1 MAQESKAGPVQKVA
15 QEVLPKDLL
24 MEGAQKLV
32 QALVERALSSLTD
45 RLEGMTGR
53 LNDVAEGGGTGL
65 LSAITGSAGLS
76 PGKILGKS
84 MLAGA
89 GEAVKETVKGL
100 GKKGKKAGKARI
112 TNIVESIDVGA
123 PIRIVYNMWTQF
135 ETFPG
140 YMKKV
145 ENVDQES
152 DQKVNWKAQIFWSH
166 RNWESHIVE
175 QVPDQRIIWR
185 SKGAKGFVDGAVTF
199 HAITPDLTRVL
210 LVLEY
215 HPQGL
220 FERVGNIWRAQG
232 RRARL
237 EFKHFR
243 RHVMTQ
249 TMLHPEEVEEDG
261 WRGVI
266 HDGKVVK
273 SHQDAVEEEQGE
285 EEERPEEE
293 FEKAEKPEEEER
305 EPEEEEREEEPEGE
319 YEEEEGPEEEY
330 EEEPAAE
337 YEEEPEEEE
346 EKERTRRRAET
357 GRSQGARRPVR
368 RRPAEEEEEPRRP
381 VRRRVATR
389 RG

>member
-1 MAQESKAGPVQKVA
+1 MVQETKTGPVPKVA
-15 QEVLPKDLL
+15 QEALPKDLL

-53 LNDVAEGGGTGL
+53 LTDFAEGGGAGGL
-65 LSAITGSAGLS
+65 LSAITGSEGVS

-84 MLAGA
+84 LLSGA
-89 GEAVKETVKGL
+89 GTAVKETIKGL
-100 GKKGKKAGKARI
+100 GKKGKRAGKARI
-112 TNIVESIDVGA
+112 VNIVEWIDVGA
-123 PIRIVYNMWTQF
+123 PIRIVYNTWTQF
-135 ETFPG
+135 ESFPG

-145 ENVDQES
+145 ENVDQAS
-152 DQKVNWKAQIFWSH
+152 DEKVNWKAQIFWSH
-166 RNWESHIVE
+166 RTWESHIIE

-185 SKGAKGFVDGAVTF
+185 SKGPKGFVDGAVTF
-199 HAITPDLTRVL
+199 HAVTPDLTRIL

-215 HPQGL
+215 HPQGM

-249 TMLHPEEVEEDG
+249 TMLHPEEAEEDG

-266 HDGKVVK
+266 HDSKVVK
-273 SHQDAVEEEQGE
+273 THEEAVEEERAEAEGRAEE
-285 EEERPEEE
+285 EEERPEEG
-293 FEKAEKPEEEER
+293 KAE
-305 EPEEEEREEEPEGE
+305 EPAEEEREEEPEGE
-319 YEEEEGPEEEY
+319 YEEEEEPEE
-330 EEEPAAE
+330 E

-346 EKERTRRRAET
+346 EEERTRAET
-357 GRSQGARRPVR
+357 GKGEGARRPAR
-368 RRPAEEEEEPRRP
+368 RRPAEEEEEEEEEPRRP

>member
-1 MAQESKAGPVQKVA
+1 MVQETKTGPVPKVA
-15 QEVLPKDLL
+15 QEALPKDLL

-53 LNDVAEGGGTGL
+53 LTDFAEGGGAGGL
-65 LSAITGSAGLS
+65 LSAITGSEGVS

-84 MLAGA
+84 LLSGA
-89 GEAVKETVKGL
+89 GTAVKETIKGL
-100 GKKGKKAGKARI
+100 GKKGKRAGKARI
-112 TNIVESIDVGA
+112 VNIVEWIDVGA
-123 PIRIVYNMWTQF
+123 PIRIVYNTWTQF
-135 ETFPG
+135 ESFPG

-145 ENVDQES
+145 ENVDQAS
-152 DQKVNWKAQIFWSH
+152 DEKVNWKAQIFWSH
-166 RNWESHIVE
+166 RTWESHIVE

-185 SKGAKGFVDGAVTF
+185 SKGPKGYVDGAVTF
-199 HAITPDLTRVL
+199 HAVTPDLTRIL

-215 HPQGL
+215 HPQGM

-249 TMLHPEEVEEDG
+249 TMLHPEEAEEDG

-266 HDGKVVK
+266 HDSKVVK
-273 SHQDAVEEEQGE
+273 THEEAVEEERAEAEGRAEE
-285 EEERPEEE
+285 EEERPEEG
-293 FEKAEKPEEEER
+293 KAE
-305 EPEEEEREEEPEGE
+305 EPAEEEREEEPEGE
-319 YEEEEGPEEEY
+319 YEEEEEPEE
-330 EEEPAAE
+330 E

-346 EKERTRRRAET
+346 EEERTRAET
-357 GRSQGARRPVR
+357 GKGEGARRPAR
-368 RRPAEEEEEPRRP
+368 RRPAEEEEEEEPRRP

>member
-1 MAQESKAGPVQKVA
+1 MAQESKAGPAQKVA

-53 LNDVAEGGGTGL
+53 LTDFAEGGGSGGL
-65 LSAITGSAGLS
+65 LSAITGSEGVG

-84 MLAGA
+84 LLSGA
-89 GEAVKETVKGL
+89 GTAVKETLKGL

-112 TNIVESIDVGA
+112 VNIVEGIDVGA
-123 PIRIVYNMWTQF
+123 PIRVVYNMWTQF

-166 RNWESHIVE
+166 RTWESHIVE
-175 QVPDQRIIWR
+175 QVPDRRIIWR
-185 SKGAKGFVDGAVTF
+185 SKGPKGYVDGAVTF
-199 HAITPDLTRVL
+199 HAITPDLTRIL

-215 HPQGL
+215 HPQGVV
-220 FERVGNIWRAQG
+220 ERVGNIWRAQG

-249 TMLHPEEVEEDG
+249 TMLHPEEAEEDG

-266 HDGKVVK
+266 HDSKVVK
-273 SHQDAVEEEQGE
+273 THEEAVEEERAE

-293 FEKAEKPEEEER
+293 YGKPEEPEAEEKEE
-305 EPEEEEREEEPEGE
+305 EPEAEEKEEEPEEEEEREEEPE
-319 YEEEEGPEEEY
+319 
-330 EEEPAAE
+330 AE

-346 EKERTRRRAET
+346 EEEERTRRPAET
-357 GRSQGARRPVR
+357 ARSQGARRPVR

>member
-53 LNDVAEGGGTGL
+53 LSDFAEGGGTGL
-65 LSAITGSAGLS
+65 LSAITGSEGS
-76 PGKILGKS
+76 GPGKIIGKS
-84 MLAGA
+84 LLAGA
-89 GEAVKETVKGL
+89 GEAVKETVQGL
-100 GKKGKKAGKARI
+100 GKKGKRGGKARFV
-112 TNIVESIDVGA
+112 NIVEWIDVGA
-123 PIRIVYNMWTQF
+123 PIRVVYNTWTEF
-135 ETFPG
+135 ESFPS
-140 YMKKV
+140 YLKKV
-145 ENVDQES
+145 EHVEQES
-152 DQKVNWKAQIFWSH
+152 DQKVNWKAQIFVSH
-166 RNWESHIVE
+166 RAWESHIVE

-185 SKGAKGFVDGAVTF
+185 SKGSKGYVDGAVTF
-199 HAITPDLTRVL
+199 HAITPDLTRIL

-215 HPQGL
+215 HPQGVV
-220 FERVGNIWRAQG
+220 EHVGNLWRAQG

-237 EFKHFR
+237 EFKLFR

-249 TMLHPEEVEEDG
+249 TLLHPEEAEEGG

-273 SHQDAVEEEQGE
+273 SHEEALEEERAEE

-293 FEKAEKPEEEER
+293 AEKPEEEER
-305 EPEEEEREEEPEGE
+305 EKEPEGE
-319 YEEEEGPEEEY
+319 YEEEEEPEEEY
-330 EEEPAAE
+330 EEEPEAE

-346 EKERTRRRAET
+346 EEEEEARRRAET
-357 GRSQGARRPVR
+357 GRGQGARRPVR

>member
-1 MAQESKAGPVQKVA
+1 MAQESKAGPVQKAA

-53 LNDVAEGGGTGL
+53 LTDFAEGGGGGGL
-65 LSAITGSAGLS
+65 LSAITGSEGVS

-84 MLAGA
+84 LLSGA
-89 GEAVKETVKGL
+89 GTAVKETIKGL
-100 GKKGKKAGKARI
+100 GKKGKRAGKVRVV
-112 TNIVESIDVGA
+112 NIVEWIDVGA
-123 PIRIVYNMWTQF
+123 PIRIVYNTWTQF
-135 ETFPG
+135 ESFPG

-145 ENVDQES
+145 ENVDQAS
-152 DQKVNWKAQIFWSH
+152 DEKVNWKAQIFWSH
-166 RNWESHIVE
+166 RTWESHIIE

-185 SKGAKGFVDGAVTF
+185 SKGPKGFVDGAVTF
-199 HAITPDLTRVL
+199 HAVTPDLTRIL

-215 HPQGL
+215 HPQGM
-220 FERVGNIWRAQG
+220 FEHVGNIWRAQG

-249 TMLHPEEVEEDG
+249 TMLHPEEAEEDG

-266 HDGKVVK
+266 HDSKVVK
-273 SHQDAVEEEQGE
+273 THEEAVEEEQAEAEGRAEE
-285 EEERPEEE
+285 EEERPEEG
-293 FEKAEKPEEEER
+293 KAE
-305 EPEEEEREEEPEGE
+305 EPAEEEREEEPEGE
-319 YEEEEGPEEEY
+319 YEEEEEPEE
-330 EEEPAAE
+330 E

-346 EKERTRRRAET
+346 EEEEERTRAET
-357 GRSQGARRPVR
+357 GKGQGARRPAR
-368 RRPAEEEEEPRRP
+368 RRPAEEEEEEEEEPRRP

>member
-1 MAQESKAGPVQKVA
+1 MAQESKAGPIQKAA
-15 QEVLPKDLL
+15 QEALPKDLL

-53 LNDVAEGGGTGL
+53 LTDFAEGGGTGGL
-65 LSAITGSAGLS
+65 LSAITGSEGVS

-84 MLAGA
+84 LLSGA
-89 GEAVKETVKGL
+89 GTAVKETLKGL

-112 TNIVESIDVGA
+112 VNIVEWIDVGA

-145 ENVDQES
+145 ENVDQAS
-152 DQKVNWKAQIFWSH
+152 DEKVNWKAQIFWSH
-166 RNWESHIVE
+166 RSWESHIVE

-185 SKGAKGFVDGAVTF
+185 SKGAKGYVDGAVTF
-199 HAITPDLTRVL
+199 HAITPDLTRIL

-215 HPQGL
+215 HPQGM

-249 TMLHPEEVEEDG
+249 TMLHPEEAEEDG

-266 HDGKVVK
+266 HDSKVVK
-273 SHQDAVEEEQGE
+273 THEEAVEEERA
-285 EEERPEEE
+285 EEERPQEEP
-293 FEKAEKPEEEER
+293 EKPA
-305 EPEEEEREEEPEGE
+305 EPEEEEKEEEPEAE
-319 YEEEEGPEEEY
+319 YEEEEEEEGEG
-330 EEEPAAE
+330 EEEPEAE

-346 EKERTRRRAET
+346 EETRRRAET
-357 GRSQGARRPVR
+357 GRSEEARRPVR
-368 RRPAEEEEEPRRP
+368 RRPAEEEEEEEEPRRP

>member
-65 LSAITGSAGLS
+65 LSAITGSEGLS

-100 GKKGKKAGKARI
+100 GKKGKKAGKTRI

-135 ETFPG
+135 EAFPG

-185 SKGAKGFVDGAVTF
+185 SKGPKGFVDGAVTF
-199 HAITPDLTRVL
+199 HAVTPDLTRVL

-285 EEERPEEE
+285 EEEERPEEE

-305 EPEEEEREEEPEGE
+305 EPEEEEREEEPEGK
-319 YEEEEGPEEEY
+319 YEEEE
-330 EEEPAAE
+330 EPGEE

-346 EKERTRRRAET
+346 EKEEEERTRRRAET
-357 GRSQGARRPVR
+357 GRGQGARRPVR

>member
-1 MAQESKAGPVQKVA
+1 M
-15 QEVLPKDLL
+15 LPKDLL

-32 QALVERALSSLTD
+32 QALVERALSSLTG
-45 RLEGMTGR
+45 RLEGMSGR
-53 LNDVAEGGGTGL
+53 LTEFAEGGGTGL
-65 LSAITGSAGLS
+65 LSAITGSQGLS
-76 PGKILGKS
+76 PGKIMGKS
-84 MLAGA
+84 LLAGA
-89 GEAVKETVKGL
+89 GAAIKETVKGL

-112 TNIVESIDVGA
+112 VNIVESIDVGA
-123 PIRIVYNMWTQF
+123 PIRVVYNMWTQF
-135 ETFPG
+135 ESFPG

-145 ENVDQES
+145 ENVEQEK
-152 DQKVNWKAQIFWSH
+152 DEKVNWKAQIFWSH
-166 RNWESHIVE
+166 RTWESHIVE

-185 SKGAKGFVDGAVTF
+185 SKGAKGYVDGAVTF
-199 HAITPDLTRVL
+199 HSITPDLTRIL

-215 HPQGL
+215 HPQGM
-220 FERVGNIWRAQG
+220 FERTGNIWRAQG

-249 TMLHPEEVEEDG
+249 TMLHPEEAEEDG

-273 SHQDAVEEEQGE
+273 THEDAIEEERAEE
-285 EEERPEEE
+285 EEERAEEEEKGPEEE
-293 FEKAEKPEEEER
+293 FEKAEKPEAEEHEEE
-305 EPEEEEREEEPEGE
+305 
-319 YEEEEGPEEEY
+319 PEEEY
-330 EEEPAAE
+330 EEEEEEEPEAE

-346 EKERTRRRAET
+346 EERTRRRAET
-357 GRSQGARRPVR
+357 GRGEEARRPVR
-368 RRPAEEEEEPRRP
+368 RPPPEEAEEEEPRRP

>member
-1 MAQESKAGPVQKVA
+1 MAQESKAGPVQKAA

-45 RLEGMTGR
+45 RLEGMSGR
-53 LNDVAEGGGTGL
+53 LTDFAEGGGTGL
-65 LSAITGSAGLS
+65 LSAITGSEGLS
-76 PGKILGKS
+76 PGKIMGKS
-84 MLAGA
+84 LLAGA

-100 GKKGKKAGKARI
+100 GKKGRKAGKARI
-112 TNIVESIDVGA
+112 VNIVESIDVGA
-123 PIRIVYNMWTQF
+123 PIRVVYNMWTQF
-135 ETFPG
+135 ESFPG

-145 ENVDQES
+145 ENVDQEK
-152 DQKVNWKAQIFWSH
+152 DEKLNWKAQIFWSH
-166 RNWESHIVE
+166 RTWESHIVE

-185 SKGAKGFVDGAVTF
+185 SKGAKGYVDGAVTF
-199 HAITPDLTRVL
+199 HAVTPDLTRIL

-215 HPQGL
+215 HPQGM

-249 TMLHPEEVEEDG
+249 TMLHPEEAEEDG

-266 HDGKVVK
+266 HDGQVVK
-273 SHQDAVEEEQGE
+273 SHEDAVEEERAE
-285 EEERPEEE
+285 EEEERPEEERPEEE
-293 FEKAEKPEEEER
+293 FEKAEKPEAEEHEEE
-305 EPEEEEREEEPEGE
+305 
-319 YEEEEGPEEEY
+319 PEEEY
-330 EEEPAAE
+330 EEEEEEGPEAE
-337 YEEEPEEEE
+337 YEEEEPEEEE
-346 EKERTRRRAET
+346 EEEEERTRRRAET
-357 GRSQGARRPVR
+357 GGGQEARRPVR
-368 RRPAEEEEEPRRP
+368 RPPAEEEEEPRRP